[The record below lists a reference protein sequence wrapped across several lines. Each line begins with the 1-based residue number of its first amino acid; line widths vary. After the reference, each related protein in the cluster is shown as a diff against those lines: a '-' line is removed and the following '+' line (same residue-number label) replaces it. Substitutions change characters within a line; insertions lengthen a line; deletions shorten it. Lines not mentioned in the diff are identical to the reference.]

1 MKHTKKKRIETMFD
15 QNLVPN
21 VLLYKFR
28 ERFSPD
34 AVTDISQH
42 IFLIKSNYLPSKH
55 IKVESMSK
63 QS

>member
-34 AVTDISQH
+34 AGDWYQSTY
-42 IFLIKSNYLPSKH
+42 LSN
-55 IKVESMSK
+55 
-63 QS
+63 